1 MINSELHQGQKV
13 KLNKYH
19 GFPAYSELVEVGAI
33 GTVYQVWTSGYA
45 LVIFPRAMMGIF
57 MDDLDYLEGDE

>member
-1 MINSELHQGQKV
+1 MIRAEIQQGQKV

-33 GTVYQVWTSGYA
+33 GTVHQVWTSGYA
-45 LVIFPRAMMGIF
+45 LVIFPRAMMGVY
-57 MDDLDYLEGDE
+57 MDDLDISEDSE